1 MNTDKHRFSLVLPRA
16 TDAHATL
23 VRATWEFSCYL
34 MAMMQKILA
43 LAVVMGGLVS
53 AHHSTSAEFDMTKR
67 ITVTGTLTKV
77 DWINPHIA
85 IQMEGKDESGKVQMW
100 NFQSNPPAWYK
111 RVGINRADL
120 AKGLGQTVTV
130 GGVRAKDGSAFGY
143 MLKISF
149 ADGTVLEVTT
159 PDQK

>member
-1 MNTDKHRFSLVLPRA
+1 LKLLF
-16 TDAHATL
+16 ATL
-23 VRATWEFSCYL
+23 VA
-34 MAMMQKILA
+34 
-43 LAVVMGGLVS
+43 AVTLS

-67 ITVTGTLTKV
+67 ISVSGTLTKV

-85 IQMEGKDESGKVQMW
+85 VQLEVKNDAGKVETW
-100 NFQSNPPAWYK
+100 NFQSSPPAWYK
-111 RVGINRADL
+111 RVGIGRADI
-120 AKGLGQTVTV
+120 ARGLGQMVTI

-143 MLKISF
+143 MQKISF

>member
-1 MNTDKHRFSLVLPRA
+1 MKLRFLVTMA
-16 TDAHATL
+16 L
-23 VRATWEFSCYL
+23 VA
-34 MAMMQKILA
+34 AA
-43 LAVVMGGLVS
+43 LF

-67 ITVTGTLTKV
+67 ISITGTLTKV

-85 IQMEGKDESGKVQMW
+85 IQMEAKDESGKVQTW
-100 NFQSNPPAWYK
+100 TFQSNPPAWYK
-111 RVGINRADL
+111 RVGIGRADL
-120 AKGLGQTVTV
+120 AKGMGQTVTV
-130 GGVRAKDGSAFGY
+130 GGVRAKDGSTFGY